1 MYIAISLDGFI
12 AKPDGNIDWLTEYGS
27 QEELENDDS
36 YKNFLDS
43 VDALVMGG
51 KTYRQ
56 VRTFGD
62 WPYAEKRCVVVSCT
76 ETKSDLPGVSFTVDS
91 PEKIVKI
98 LQNEG
103 CRHVWIMGG
112 GEIHSLFLRVGLI
125 DEMRI
130 FVIPKI
136 LGEGIP
142 LFAPP
147 LDGSSADVRWEL
159 LSHKDWHSNIVELW
173 YRREPESLKRHLQ

>member
-1 MYIAISLDGFI
+1 MKLSMYVAISLDGFI
-12 AKPDGNIDWLTEYGS
+12 AKPDGNIDWLTEDVS
-27 QEELENDDS
+27 QTDLENDDD
-36 YKNFLDS
+36 YKAFLAS

-56 VRTFGD
+56 VLTFD
-62 WPYAEKRCVVVSCT
+62 EWPYCGKKCVIVSRT
-76 ETKSDLPGVSFTVDS
+76 ETKADLPDVSLTADS
-91 PEKIVKI
+91 PEQVVQR

-112 GEIHSLFLRVGLI
+112 GKIHSLFLRAGLI
-125 DEMRI
+125 DEMRV
-130 FVIPKI
+130 FVMPKI

-147 LDGSSADVRWEL
+147 VPDVRWKL
-159 LSHKDWHSNIVELW
+159 LSQKEWHSTPLSV
-173 YRREPESLKRHLQ
+173 

>member
-1 MYIAISLDGFI
+1 MTRTLKLSMYVAISLDGFI

-27 QEELENDDS
+27 QDDLENDDG
-36 YKNFLDS
+36 YKEFLAS

-56 VRTFGD
+56 VLTFGD
-62 WPYAEKRCVVVSCT
+62 WPYCGKKCVIVSRT
-76 ETKSDLPGVSFTVDS
+76 ETKTDLPDVSFTTDS
-91 PEKIVKI
+91 PEQIVGR
-98 LQNEG
+98 LQNGG
-103 CRHVWIMGG
+103 CRHVWVMGG
-112 GEIHSLFLRVGLI
+112 GEIHSLFLRAGLI

-130 FVIPKI
+130 FVMPKI

-147 LDGSSADVRWEL
+147 VPDVRWTL
-159 LSHKDWHSNIVELW
+159 LSQKEWQANIVELH
-173 YRREPESLKRHLQ
+173 YRRADISS